1 MNNLYKIIFAVTFII
16 CVITGCSKDYLD
28 VNENPNIAT
37 DQNITAELLF
47 PQAANAAGSLQRG
60 FAFLDHWMGYVSP
73 NGDYA
78 RDQTESSYNIDFTFS
93 NAGWFGYYNVLFDL
107 HLAKTKSLVAGG
119 DTAIAAASMI
129 LSAELF
135 QDLVDMFGD
144 IPYSQAFNTDKYQH
158 PAYDKAEDVYN
169 NLLASL
175 DTAIG
180 YMNNPAPISFS
191 SVDIAFH
198 GDRTKWIK
206 AANTIKLRLL
216 LRQSEKLTSKPI
228 DELNKIQQ
236 TGGVLG
242 AGESLSVNPGYLNEL
257 NKQSPLYSVAGY
269 TPEGTKATAVDA
281 ANAYIINVLQL
292 SNDPRISRF
301 FLPASGTYVGNIYG
315 DEPGNMNSG
324 ANTSYFGPGIAAS
337 ASQDQW
343 IIPSFESMFLQAEA
357 VARGWLPGDTK
368 TSYENA
374 VTESFVWLGVPDA
387 ENEASVYLQNADI
400 ANWDNAGSSV
410 NEQAKFIVYQK
421 YIAMCVIDP
430 LEAWCDQRRLHFLTD
445 NDYISANPSRISNTL
460 PVRLLYPQTEY
471 TTNPE
476 NVQAEGNIDQFTSK
490 IFWQP

>member
-1 MNNLYKIIFAVTFII
+1 MNNLYKIIFAATFISF
-16 CVITGCSKDYLD
+16 VITGCSKDYLN

-78 RDQTESSYNIDFTFS
+78 RDQTETSYNIDFTFS

-107 HLAKTKSLVAGG
+107 HLAKTKALVEGG

-144 IPYSQAFNTDKYQH
+144 IPYSQAFNNDNYQH
-158 PAYDKAEDVYN
+158 PVFDKAQDVYKD
-169 NLLASL
+169 LLASL
-175 DTAIG
+175 DTAVE
-180 YMNNPAPISFS
+180 YMSAPAPISFA

-198 GDRTKWIK
+198 GDQTEWIK
-206 AANTIKLRLL
+206 AANTIRLRLL
-216 LRQSEKLTSKPI
+216 LRQSEVLDAKPS

-242 AGESLSVNPGYLNEL
+242 PGESLSVNPGYVNEL
-257 NKQSPLYSVAGY
+257 NKQSPIYSVIGY

-281 ANAYIINVLQL
+281 ANAYIINILQL

-301 FLPASGTYVGNIYG
+301 FLTANGSYVGNVYG

-324 ANTSYFGPGIAAS
+324 VNTSYFGPGIAGS
-337 ASQDQW
+337 AAQDQW

-357 VARGWLPGDTK
+357 VARGWLPGDAK
-368 TSYENA
+368 AAYQNA

-387 ENEASVYLQNADI
+387 DAAASQYLSNADI

-410 NEQAKFIVYQK
+410 QSQVDFIVYQK

-430 LEAWCDQRRLHFLTD
+430 LEAWCDERRLHFLPD

-460 PVRLLYPQTEY
+460 PLRLLYPQTEY
-471 TTNPE
+471 TTNPQ
-476 NVQAEGNIDQFTSK
+476 NVQAEGDINQFTSK